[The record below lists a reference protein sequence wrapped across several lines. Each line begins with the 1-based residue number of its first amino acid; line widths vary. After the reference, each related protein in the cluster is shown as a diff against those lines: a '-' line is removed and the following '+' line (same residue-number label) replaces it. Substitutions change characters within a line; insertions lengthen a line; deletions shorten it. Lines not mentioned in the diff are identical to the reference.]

1 MQQNQYDLYKQIL
14 LDRKEEILKILENLK
29 NEFKNINKCDI
40 KEEGDF
46 ASCSVNNENNFLIY
60 KQQEREL
67 RQIEIALKELD
78 EGTYGI
84 CKMCEEPIN
93 PERLKIKPFA
103 RYCIDCREFI
113 EKNSKI

>member
-1 MQQNQYDLYKQIL
+1 MQPEYELYRKIL
-14 LDRKEEILKILENLK
+14 LNRKSEILNILENLK

-46 ASCSVNNENNFLIY
+46 ASCSVNNENNFIIY
-60 KQQEREL
+60 KQQEKEL
-67 RQIEIALKELD
+67 RQIELALKEIED
-78 EGTYGI
+78 GTYGI

-93 PERLKIKPFA
+93 PERLKIKPYA